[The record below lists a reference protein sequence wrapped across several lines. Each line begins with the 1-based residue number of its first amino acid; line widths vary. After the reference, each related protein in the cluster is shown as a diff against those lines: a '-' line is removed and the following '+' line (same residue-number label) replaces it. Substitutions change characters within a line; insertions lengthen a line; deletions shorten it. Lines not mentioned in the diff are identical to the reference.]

1 MGDSQTFL
9 VRYTKR
15 QKYTA
20 TTVSDSEAKGHGRRP
35 RRRTT
40 GGSDMGDDVEKAK
53 RSQQEQGH
61 SSEQDTHATQTL
73 SRQEIISMVKKRFG
87 LKPGGEIEKK
97 PNGIQEDT
105 PPAIPPRPV
114 TSSPKQ
120 QRYEL
125 LLDKPG
131 TYPTMPRKE
140 ENHVPHSNSTPGVV
154 YLQYGDEI
162 KRAMLPAGLQDMS
175 QVQTLFA
182 QTFPDKVKRSGDNR
196 KTIYIKDNSCGVFYE
211 LDSVGDLS
219 NKSHLKVLESRPFQ
233 NGPVSHPVSSPTAVH
248 TGAQVTSTPLPNHS
262 FVPPANAIH
271 SGGGNIKYS
280 RTTTVTRQS
289 SGGPRIT
296 TVTRVVNN
304 GEKENSATHTTASD
318 QEGMSLMDKKK
329 VPLPGLGTT
338 LNPRRPSRDPVED
351 QLDSLTNM
359 LQDALKTG
367 SYESLPSKSTE
378 ESPSSSQGSF
388 IDHGPTAEG
397 NEPTQLQMF
406 RSRVRS
412 DSGNESLLSD
422 VSPTPSV
429 EGKPK
434 HIPAPP
440 PRASSHTVSRESSI
454 KYSQTLQRD
463 SPRGAKRDISQQYH
477 TQTLPLPS
485 SKPKRS
491 LTDSP
496 TPLSS
501 SSSST
506 SGSHASV
513 KYEGNMKERKTLEI
527 RASTLRGE
535 MRKLRAEL
543 NQLKQFQTFQAEQF
557 GEMIRNAKEQIV
569 HHLTRTQNGPSAKS
583 VKEKVQMEEMAYV
596 KTKNDINRHISE
608 LESEVEMVRLDVVQ
622 KRCIAN
628 PAEVDSLNSQL
639 SIISRQVS
647 DLKGEFAEL
656 HDRMKSNMAS
666 ELEIIVQ
673 GDKFLKEEPNK
684 LENLVSRCKHITGTL
699 FTLQKLVT
707 AQQQMKS
714 ESEAS
719 FSSLEDVDKEVIDS
733 IRSVQRD
740 YITQRGL
747 EHHTEAGFS
756 KKLCWKWALRTFSV
770 VESTNSQQLSID
782 YILTEVSS
790 SVQNFAA
797 KS

>member
-1 MGDSQTFL
+1 
-9 VRYTKR
+9 
-15 QKYTA
+15 
-20 TTVSDSEAKGHGRRP
+20 
-35 RRRTT
+35 
-40 GGSDMGDDVEKAK
+40 MGDDVEKAK

-114 TSSPKQ
+114 PSSPKQ

-233 NGPVSHPVSSPTAVH
+233 NGPVSLPVSSPTAVH

-280 RTTTVTRQS
+280 RTTTVTRQA

-351 QLDSLTNM
+351 QLDTLTNM

-397 NEPTQLQMF
+397 
-406 RSRVRS
+406 
-412 DSGNESLLSD
+412 
-422 VSPTPSV
+422 
-429 EGKPK
+429 KPK

-440 PRASSHTVSRESSI
+440 PRASSHTISRESSM

-463 SPRGAKRDISQQYH
+463 SPRGAKRDISLQYH

-535 MRKLRAEL
+535 MRMLRAEL

-583 VKEKVQMEEMAYV
+583 VKEEVQMEEMAYV

-740 YITQRGL
+740 YITQRRL
-747 EHHTEAGFS
+747 EHHTEEP
-756 KKLCWKWALRTFSV
+756 KLPVRGRHKVRFYDEVT
-770 VESTNSQQLSID
+770 QLP
-782 YILTEVSS
+782 
-790 SVQNFAA
+790 
-797 KS
+797 

>member
-1 MGDSQTFL
+1 
-9 VRYTKR
+9 
-15 QKYTA
+15 
-20 TTVSDSEAKGHGRRP
+20 
-35 RRRTT
+35 
-40 GGSDMGDDVEKAK
+40 MGDDVEKAK

-114 TSSPKQ
+114 PSSPKQ

-280 RTTTVTRQS
+280 RTTTVTRQA

-351 QLDSLTNM
+351 QLDTLTNM

-397 NEPTQLQMF
+397 
-406 RSRVRS
+406 
-412 DSGNESLLSD
+412 
-422 VSPTPSV
+422 
-429 EGKPK
+429 KPK

-440 PRASSHTVSRESSI
+440 PRASSHTISRESSM

-463 SPRGAKRDISQQYH
+463 SPRGAKRDISLQYH

-535 MRKLRAEL
+535 MRMLRAEL

-583 VKEKVQMEEMAYV
+583 VKEEVQMEEMAYV

-740 YITQRGL
+740 YITQRRL
-747 EHHTEAGFS
+747 EHHTEEP
-756 KKLCWKWALRTFSV
+756 KLPVRGRHKVRFYDEVT
-770 VESTNSQQLSID
+770 QLP
-782 YILTEVSS
+782 
-790 SVQNFAA
+790 
-797 KS
+797 